1 MRLPFTVFRTSA
13 AGAGRRIAGPAI
25 VSTAVAAIALTLP
38 TAAWPQDK
46 KAPPESAYP
55 AKSIRLLIPF
65 APGGGADILNRMIAQ
80 RLGATMGQTVI
91 ADNRPAVDGV
101 VATETAAHAA
111 PDGYTLLVVTL
122 SFAINS
128 AIGRTLPYDA
138 IRDFAPITQ
147 TASQQVILIVHPSL
161 PVNSVTELIEYAK
174 ARPGALNYGSSS
186 NAGQLPMELFN
197 AMTGIRTV
205 HIPYKGSAPMLVDLV
220 GGQIQLTFG
229 GALVSMP
236 HVKSGKLRA
245 LAIGDLKRSPSLP
258 SLPTV
263 AESGVPGYQAL
274 QWMGL
279 VAPAKTPRTII
290 DRLYRETARLVHSP
304 ELRDRLLEIGNDP
317 VGSTPEQFAAFIK
330 AEIPKWAKIA
340 RGAGIKAGN

>member
-1 MRLPFTVFRTSA
+1 MRIVNSIRIVISRRVATLAEVVRA
-13 AGAGRRIAGPAI
+13 VGIAGAALLIAGAACAQAPKPAPD
-25 VSTAVAAIALTLP
+25 A
-38 TAAWPQDK
+38 
-46 KAPPESAYP
+46 AYP

-65 APGGGADILNRMIAQ
+65 APGGGADILNRMISQ
-80 RLGATMGQTVI
+80 RLGEVIGQTVI
-91 ADNRPAVDGV
+91 AENRPAVDGV
-101 VATETAAHAA
+101 VATDIAAHSP

-128 AIGRTLPYDA
+128 AIGRQLPYDA

-161 PVNSVTELIEYAK
+161 PVNTVAELIEYAK

-197 AMTGIRTV
+197 AMTGVKSV

-279 VAPAKTPRTII
+279 VAPAKTPRAII
-290 DRLYRETARLVHSP
+290 ERLYKETSRLVQSP

-317 VGSTPEQFAAFIK
+317 VGSTPEQFSAFIK

>member
-1 MRLPFTVFRTSA
+1 MMRMVKLIRSAINWPAETILEAVHAICIAGAVMAIAGA
-13 AGAGRRIAGPAI
+13 AGAQAPK
-25 VSTAVAAIALTLP
+25 SVA
-38 TAAWPQDK
+38 DV
-46 KAPPESAYP
+46 AYP

-65 APGGGADILNRMIAQ
+65 APGGGADILNRMVAQ
-80 RLGATMGQTVI
+80 RLGESLGQTVI
-91 ADNRPAVDGV
+91 AENRPAVDGV
-101 VATETAAHAA
+101 VATDIAAHSP

-128 AIGRTLPYDA
+128 AIGRQLPYDA
-138 IRDFAPITQ
+138 IRDFSAITQ

-161 PVNSVTELIEYAK
+161 PVNSVVELIEYAK

-197 AMTGIRTV
+197 AMTGVKTV

-258 SLPTV
+258 NLPTV

-279 VAPAKTPRTII
+279 VAPAKTPRAVIE
-290 DRLYRETARLVHSP
+290 RLYRETSRLVQSP

-317 VGSTPEQFAAFIK
+317 VGSTPEQFSAFIK
-330 AEIPKWAKIA
+330 SEIPKWAKIA
-340 RGAGIKAGN
+340 KGAGIKAGS

>member
-1 MRLPFTVFRTSA
+1 MIGPIVRR
-13 AGAGRRIAGPAI
+13 AGFILVVAVAGTALLVAGPA
-25 VSTAVAAIALTLP
+25 TA
-38 TAAWPQDK
+38 Q
-46 KAPPESAYP
+46 APNSVPDAAYP

-101 VATETAAHAA
+101 VATETAARSA

-128 AIGRTLPYDA
+128 AIGRQLPYDA

-161 PVNSVTELIEYAK
+161 PVNSVSELIEYAK

-197 AMTGIRTV
+197 AMAGIKTV

-279 VAPAKTPRTII
+279 VAPANTPRAIV
-290 DRLYRETARLVHSP
+290 DRLYRETARLVQSP

-317 VGSTPEQFAAFIK
+317 VGSTPEQFSAFIK
-330 AEIPKWAKIA
+330 SEIPKWAKIA
-340 RGAGIKAGN
+340 KGAGIKAGS